1 MKRYKIDL
9 VGYQDVVNFV
19 NIVSP
24 LKTEVDIISGKYR
37 CTAKSL
43 LFALG
48 SLEWN
53 ETYCESEEDIYH
65 LIEKYVKGGR
75 KNKTIEYFYKKYT
88 KSYIFT

>member
-1 MKRYKIDL
+1 MRLGLYRYKISL
-9 VGYQDVVNFV
+9 IGYKDVLDFS
-19 NIVSP
+19 NIVS
-24 LKTEVDIISGKYR
+24 KVSGEVDILSGKYW

-65 LIEKYVKGGR
+65 LIEKYIAEE
-75 KNKTIEYFYKKYT
+75 NT
-88 KSYIFT
+88 

>member
-1 MKRYKIDL
+1 MNLDLYVYKIDL
-9 VGYQDVVNFV
+9 LGYKDVLEFV
-19 NIVSP
+19 NIAS
-24 LKTEVDIISGKYR
+24 KIKGEVDIISGKYR

-65 LIEKYVKGGR
+65 LIEKYIIGESIR
-75 KNKTIEYFYKKYT
+75 H
-88 KSYIFT
+88 

>member
-1 MKRYKIDL
+1 MIKLYKYKYKIDL
-9 VGYQDVVNFV
+9 VGYKDVLDFS
-19 NIVSP
+19 NIVS
-24 LKTEVDIISGKYR
+24 KVNGEVDILSGKYR

-65 LIEKYVKGGR
+65 LIEKYIVGES
-75 KNKTIEYFYKKYT
+75 T
-88 KSYIFT
+88 

>member
-1 MKRYKIDL
+1 MKRYKINL

-19 NIVSP
+19 NIVYP
-24 LKTEVDIISGKYR
+24 LKTEVDIVSGKYR

-65 LIEKYVKGGR
+65 LIEKYIVGES
-75 KNKTIEYFYKKYT
+75 T
-88 KSYIFT
+88 

>member
-1 MKRYKIDL
+1 MYKYKINL
-9 VGYQDVVNFV
+9 VGYKDVVDFV
-19 NIVSP
+19 NIVSEV
-24 LKTEVDIISGKYR
+24 KSEVDIFSNKYR

-65 LIEKYVKGGR
+65 LIEKYIIGES
-75 KNKTIEYFYKKYT
+75 T
-88 KSYIFT
+88 

>member
-1 MKRYKIDL
+1 MNLELYKYKINL
-9 VGYQDVVNFV
+9 IGYKDVLDFS
-19 NIVSP
+19 NIVS
-24 LKTEVDIISGKYR
+24 KIKGEVDIVSGKYR

-65 LIEKYVKGGR
+65 LIEKYIIGES
-75 KNKTIEYFYKKYT
+75 T
-88 KSYIFT
+88 

>member
-1 MKRYKIDL
+1 MFKYKINL
-9 VGYQDVVNFV
+9 VGYKDVVDFS
-19 NIVSP
+19 NIASKV
-24 LKTEVDIISGKYR
+24 TGEVDILSGKYR

-65 LIEKYVKGGR
+65 LIEKYVVGES
-75 KNKTIEYFYKKYT
+75 T
-88 KSYIFT
+88 

>member
-1 MKRYKIDL
+1 MKLELYKYKINL
-9 VGYQDVVNFV
+9 IGYKDVLDFS
-19 NIVSP
+19 NIVS
-24 LKTEVDIISGKYR
+24 KVSGEVDILSGKYR

-65 LIEKYVKGGR
+65 LIEKYVIGEG
-75 KNKTIEYFYKKYT
+75 T
-88 KSYIFT
+88 

>member
-1 MKRYKIDL
+1 MYKYKISL
-9 VGYQDVVNFV
+9 VCYKDVLDFV
-19 NIVSP
+19 KIASEV
-24 LKTEVDIISGKYR
+24 KGEVDILTSRYR

-65 LIEKYVKGGR
+65 LIEKYIVGES
-75 KNKTIEYFYKKYT
+75 I
-88 KSYIFT
+88 

>member
-1 MKRYKIDL
+1 MYKYKIDL
-9 VGYQDVVNFV
+9 VGYKDVVDFV
-19 NIVSP
+19 DIASQI
-24 LKTEVDIISGKYR
+24 KGEVDILSGKYR

-65 LIEKYVKGGR
+65 LIAKYIIGES
-75 KNKTIEYFYKKYT
+75 T
-88 KSYIFT
+88 